1 MLSKDINMKLLIKK
15 TDAKEN
21 SAFKKQILEDIEFVT
36 ARLEHIRE
44 SYDMTSEPEL
54 VDALI
59 YEEMAMKSR
68 FDYLIRIARENDI
81 KCRIYIR
88 E

>member
-1 MLSKDINMKLLIKK
+1 MKLFAKK
-15 TDAKEN
+15 IRTEEDAD
-21 SAFKKQILEDIEFVT
+21 FRRQLLEDLEFVSE
-36 ARLEHIRE
+36 RLERIRE

-59 YEEMAMKSR
+59 YEEKALRSR
-68 FDYLIRIARENDI
+68 LGYLIRIAKERKI
-81 KCRIYIR
+81 KCRIGVR